1 MGQLVSDVTK
11 VLEYK
16 ESKKSAETERQKIL
30 SQMAQDEE
38 TKTNLIKK
46 VLSEQRA
53 KYGASGNK
61 GDSLSEEAVLKRLRS
76 ETSKPYDEKREDN
89 LEKIKKTKKV
99 KKPNLVKNWLSNI
112 DKIAG

>member
-11 VLEYK
+11 VLDYK
-16 ESKKSAETERQKIL
+16 QSKKDAENQRQQIL
-30 SQMAQDEE
+30 ADIAADEK

-53 KYGASGNK
+53 KYGASGNA
-61 GDSLSEEAVLKRLRS
+61 GNGLSEKAVLKRLRN
-76 ETSKPYDEKREDN
+76 ETAEPYDLKYKN
-89 LEKIKKTKKV
+89 NMQKLNNIKT
-99 KKPNLVKNWLSNI
+99 KKPNLVKQWLANI

>member
-11 VLEYK
+11 VLDYNN
-16 ESKKSAETERQKIL
+16 SKKNAENQRQKIL
-30 SQMAQDEE
+30 EQIASNEN

-53 KYGASGNK
+53 KYGATGNSGTT
-61 GDSLSEEAVLKRLRS
+61 LSEDAVLKRLRD
-76 ETSKPYDEKREDN
+76 ETAQPYEEKNKTN
-89 LEKIKKTKKV
+89 LEQIKKIKA
-99 KKPNLVKNWLSNI
+99 KKPNLIKTWLSKI

>member
-16 ESKKSAETERQKIL
+16 ESKKSAQTERQKIL
-30 SQMAQDEE
+30 SKMASDEE

-46 VLSEQRA
+46 VLSAQRA
-53 KYGASGNK
+53 KYGASGNS
-61 GDSLSEEAVLKRLRS
+61 GNSLSEEAVLKRLRS
-76 ETSKPYDEKREDN
+76 ETAQPYDEKRKDN
-89 LEKIKKTKKV
+89 LEKIRKTKV

>member
-11 VLEYK
+11 ILEYK
-16 ESKKSAETERQKIL
+16 ESKKSAENERQKIL
-30 SQMAQDEE
+30 ANMASDEQ

-53 KYGASGNK
+53 KYGASGNSGK
-61 GDSLSEEAVLKRLRS
+61 GLSEEAVLKRLRS
-76 ETSKPYDEKREDN
+76 ETAQPYDEKKENN
-89 LEKIKKTKKV
+89 LYKIRKTKV
-99 KKPNLVKNWLSNI
+99 KKPNIVKTWLSKI

>member
-11 VLEYK
+11 VLDYNN
-16 ESKKSAETERQKIL
+16 SKKEAKNQRQKIL
-30 SQMAQDEE
+30 EQIASNEN

-53 KYGASGNK
+53 KYGATGNSGT
-61 GDSLSEEAVLKRLRS
+61 SLSEDAVLKRLRS
-76 ETSKPYDEKREDN
+76 ETAQPYEEK
-89 LEKIKKTKKV
+89 KKTSLEQMKKIKV
-99 KKPNLVKNWLSNI
+99 KKPNLLKTWLSKV

>member
-16 ESKKSAETERQKIL
+16 DAKQKASNERQKIL
-30 SQMAQDEE
+30 ADMAQDEA

-46 VLSEQRA
+46 VLATQRA
-53 KYGASGNK
+53 KYGASGNS
-61 GDSLSEEAVLKRLRS
+61 GTSFSEQSVLKRLRA
-76 ETSKPYDEKREDN
+76 ETAEPYEEKRKTN
-89 LEKIKKTKKV
+89 LEKLKNTKA
-99 KKPNLVKNWLSNI
+99 KKPNLLKTWLSGI